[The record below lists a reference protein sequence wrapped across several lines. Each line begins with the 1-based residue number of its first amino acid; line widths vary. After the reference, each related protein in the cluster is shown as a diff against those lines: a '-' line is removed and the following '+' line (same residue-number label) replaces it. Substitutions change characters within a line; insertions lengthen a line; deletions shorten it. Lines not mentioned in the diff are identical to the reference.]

1 MTAIDVIAG
10 YAANGCRGSV
20 CAPFYLRD
28 ASGKSLLEWQQL
40 ISSGNVSASDNRLF

>member
-1 MTAIDVIAG
+1 LGEYPSGGAIF
-10 YAANGCRGSV
+10 
-20 CAPFYLRD
+20 APPFFYLRD